1 MIRKHKISVF
11 LLGLCSVLMSQA
23 SDTTYYSL
31 QACRDLALTKGASAQ
46 SHEET
51 RLAAEYN
58 RKAALAAMF
67 PRVSANGGY
76 MWNSRNAHL
85 LANQTQFSFGTA
97 SVAPDGTA
105 SFTWSG
111 ESKIGKLAAEFEGT
125 RLEQPILDIETDAGQ
140 KMTNLGVD
148 YQNALASARAD
159 AENKKAAA
167 LIADQNNQN
176 NWYDNQAKLM
186 AGYGDF
192 SAYERLYGKDA
203 AQQMRDVWIVQNP
216 EAALGAGLID
226 QARYKQITGK

>member
-1 MIRKHKISVF
+1 MATIQDTMTRRQNESAGKINDLYNKQYDANAANLRATYDRNVSDVAAAQQKIAPQYQTQANQMAAQYERNRRNMN
-11 LLGLCSVLMSQA
+11 LQNMNNGMGTGTAVQQQEALNNAYQKNYAGLRGQE
-23 SDTTYYSL
+23 L
-31 QACRDLALTKGASAQ
+31 QAQ
-46 SHEET
+46 
-51 RLAAEYN
+51 
-58 RKAALAAMF
+58 
-67 PRVSANGGY
+67 
-76 MWNSRNAHL
+76 
-85 LANQTQFSFGTA
+85 
-97 SVAPDGTA
+97 
-105 SFTWSG
+105 
-111 ESKIGKLAAEFEGT
+111 
-125 RLEQPILDIETDAGQ
+125 TDAGQ